1 MKCGAR
7 RATERAGLG
16 LHLHCS
22 SEPRHLDG
30 WVFTCSE
37 TVSSPAN
44 RIIPIITAP
53 PPPAPALGTRVTSG
67 VPLPH
72 RAIQWNDSL
81 LCKPFMK
88 VKCPAHKSPA
98 DSIAFPSNSFWAS
111 QALLTSHREG
121 GLWSRQIVLW
131 RKLMLLTTKS
141 TNACIIFFDL

>member
-1 MKCGAR
+1 MWSTQGYGESRPGSPSALQL
-7 RATERAGLG
+7 RATAPGRVGV
-16 LHLHCS
+16 HLLRGCF
-22 SEPRHLDG
+22 LACQQDN
-30 WVFTCSE
+30 TNN
-37 TVSSPAN
+37 N
-44 RIIPIITAP
+44 RTY
-53 PPPAPALGTRVTSG
+53 PPAPALGTRVTSG

-111 QALLTSHREG
+111 QALLTSRREG

-141 TNACIIFFDL
+141 TSACIIFFDL

>member
-1 MKCGAR
+1 MWSTQGYGESRPGSPSALQL
-7 RATERAGLG
+7 RATAPGRVGV
-16 LHLHCS
+16 HLLRGC
-22 SEPRHLDG
+22 
-30 WVFTCSE
+30 
-37 TVSSPAN
+37 SSPAN

-111 QALLTSHREG
+111 QALLTSRREG

-141 TNACIIFFDL
+141 TSACIIFFDL